1 MSIVVNQKTKN
12 RSRLVN
18 GDSLTIGAIKL
29 DVEMPQLEVSNAE
42 FHVNFDDEES
52 PSTLSDYG
60 SEIDAFDDAHD
71 TAGPIESDLNSNFDI
86 ANPAIDREPVPASDS
101 PLNLDEK
108 PDSGILFDDFDESE
122 ASEGDAPDAN
132 SPRDFD
138 DDDEPAFSFGPSI
151 EDDAP
156 VEKEK
161 SHSPDPII
169 FEDTSDPASAETTNL
184 NSQAPITDATQVARP
199 EKNQNQSKKANRDK
213 QEDAAADTPKKST
226 PPKHNDTANDGAS
239 PQFSFDSNDPD
250 DVELSEKDIEGIY
263 DDAKIETF
271 PTMSV
276 SIADDIDTD
285 SDSISVSLDHDIDLS
300 LLDSP
305 FDAQGDSSSTSGSLI
320 SGGIN
325 TGKFH
330 RWQGVSLQPAID
342 RLIECNR
349 KLNVFRCRGV
359 QTQIESTSI
368 LRDGNFAGSATA
380 LFLLTSL
387 PVEELQNAIR
397 TNRWDDRMG
406 HPRAL
411 RMFLEYAP
419 PNVLTPFFE
428 LIDAVLFVEDGEP
441 SLIRRDPTMG

>member
-18 GDSLTIGAIKL
+18 GDSLTIGSIKL

-60 SEIDAFDDAHD
+60 NEIDAFDDAHD
-71 TAGPIESDLNSNFDI
+71 TAGHLDSDLNSNFDI

-101 PLNLDEK
+101 PRNLDEK

-122 ASEGDAPDAN
+122 ALEGDALNGN

-138 DDDEPAFSFGPSI
+138 DDDEPAFSFGPSNV
-151 EDDAP
+151 DD
-156 VEKEK
+156 
-161 SHSPDPII
+161 
-169 FEDTSDPASAETTNL
+169 DPAEKQTKHPPAPISFDETADPTSAETTKQDHQTPL
-184 NSQAPITDATQVARP
+184 AEAPQVTLP
-199 EKNQNQSKKANRDK
+199 SKGQNQSGKESIAE
-213 QEDAAADTPKKST
+213 QEAAASDSSTKSSS
-226 PPKHNDTANDGAS
+226 PKHDDTVNDGAT

-300 LLDSP
+300 LLDAP
-305 FDAQGDSSSTSGSLI
+305 FDAQGDSPHTSGSPI

-325 TGKFH
+325 TGKFY

-342 RLIECNR
+342 RLIESNR

-387 PVEELQNAIR
+387 PVEALQNAIR

-428 LIDAVLFVEDGEP
+428 LIDAVLFVEDGEA
-441 SLIRRDPTMG
+441 SLIRRDPTVG